1 MSQGTDLAT
10 LAQQLLGYA
19 HQGNWR
25 MLVAIALSGVVWL
38 LRTFLMG
45 PKVQGVKYVGAIAR
59 WFHTDRGGVVLTL
72 IVGVLGGFATA
83 FKASAPLTIDLF
95 VTGVVNGLLAAGFF
109 VGLKKLVGLGGGAS
123 PADSSVLRPK
133 AVNSDRPQPP
143 AASSSGMLKKVSV
156 ALVCTAIAGA
166 LVPACYCM
174 RPENANKPECIAAQQ
189 EIDCAKDDIK
199 QMLPKFMP
207 LVAWLFAGAQGPI
220 DSQSLISALEQT
232 GLKFVG
238 CSAAELE
245 QDFTVDP
252 SGTQAMV
259 LSKLPGPVKA
269 TLPGDRTE
277 KPLDAHF
284 HERYRAWR
292 AKYPALAFC
301 FNQGGRKVCR

>member
-1 MSQGTDLAT
+1 MNQGTDLAR

-45 PKVQGVKYVGAIAR
+45 PKVQRVRYLGPIAR
-59 WFHTDRGGVVLTL
+59 WFRTDRGGVVLTL
-72 IVGVLGGFATA
+72 IVGVVGGLVTA
-83 FKASAPLTIDLF
+83 FKAGAPLSIDLF

-109 VGLKKLVGLGGGAS
+109 VGLKKIVGLGRGSSS
-123 PADSSVLRPK
+123 PADSSANPAQPRPT
-133 AVNSDRPQPP
+133 
-143 AASSSGMLKKVSV
+143 AAPSSGMLKRVSV
-156 ALVCTAIAGA
+156 ALMCTAIVGT

-174 RPENANKPECIAAQQ
+174 RVENANKPECIAAQH

-238 CSAAELE
+238 CSAAQLE

-259 LSKLPGPVKA
+259 MMSLPAPAKA
-269 TLPGDRTE
+269 TLSRDLGE
-277 KPLDAHF
+277 KPIDARF

-292 AKYPALAFC
+292 AKYAALAFC
-301 FNQGGRKVCR
+301 FNEGGRKVCR